1 MKNVTLQCIDE
12 KTGQIIG
19 DAFPFTKAECVS
31 FSDGETLEEKI
42 NNGIG
47 FDGDYL
53 KLTNKPLE
61 INGTTLYTKG
71 NTTGDSKHSF
81 AVGKNTK
88 INVDNSHTEGAATFA
103 GNYTLVEKVAITS
116 KTANSITVKAKNEIQ
131 QSDFI
136 FLSTGSSTQ
145 LNVTNITTEGDS
157 TTIEFDNIELDLQQS
172 LSHISIIREVE
183 VEAETNPYTNPA
195 SHAEGVLTIAGG
207 KYSHAEGNE
216 SIASGMASH
225 AEGYTTI
232 ASGQFSH
239 AEGNGS
245 VAKGLNS
252 HAEGQESKA
261 NDMCSHAEGK
271 GTLSGGMSAH
281 AEGYETTAI
290 GMAAHAEGNTTTATE
305 MGAHAEGYNTN
316 AVAMA
321 AHAEGQNCTASGTGS
336 HAEGMQTNAASM
348 ATHAEGMGTVASAN
362 CAHAEGQSTQA
373 IGMFSHAEGNESIAE
388 GFCSHAAGQE
398 SKATKNF
405 CYAQGYKAEATG
417 FSSHA
422 EGYETKATGMY
433 AHAESNSTNATG
445 MSSHAEGQETIA
457 SGNYSHAEGYKTQAR
472 ESGAHAEGSTT
483 QATGMYAHAEGYGTL
498 ASKPSSHAEGYQTQ
512 ATGMYAHAEGNTT
525 TASGYNA
532 HAEGQDT
539 QALERCTHAEGCGT
553 MACAPNAHAEGENT
567 VASGPN
573 SHAAGIGTLAAQN
586 AQFVAGKYNT
596 QDVTGSSL
604 FIIGNGVSQAVRSN
618 ALAVQTLGNIVA
630 QGAYSNN
637 GSNYA
642 EMFEWNDSNETSEDR
657 VGYFVTFETG
667 TNKIRKAN
675 ADDAYV
681 LGIITSD
688 STVIGNNYDAGW
700 NEPYVKDTFGRIVY
714 TTAAVIAGEEAESTV
729 EPKAIKT
736 PQINSNYNSSKVFIP
751 RNEQAKW
758 GQVGIMGK
766 IWIRHDGTCNVGDF
780 CKSNAEGIATKAD
793 AGTGYYVLEKKEDA
807 IRVMF
812 K

>member
-12 KTGQIIG
+12 QTGQIIG

-31 FSDGETLEEKI
+31 FKDGETLEQKI
-42 NNGIG
+42 TNGIG

-53 KLTNKPLE
+53 HLTNKPFE

-225 AEGYTTI
+225 AEGYTTV

-281 AEGYETTAI
+281 AEGYETKAI

-316 AVAMA
+316 AVQMA
-321 AHAEGQNCTASGTGS
+321 AHAEGQQCTASGMAS
-336 HAEGMQTNAASM
+336 HAEGT
-348 ATHAEGMGTVASAN
+348 GTVAAAN
-362 CAHAEGQSTQA
+362 CAHAEGQNSRAMGQ
-373 IGMFSHAEGNESIAE
+373 FSHAEGNGSVAE

-398 SKATKNF
+398 SKAKENF
-405 CYAQGYKAEATG
+405 CYAQGYRAEATG

-422 EGYETKATGMY
+422 EGYETKATGRY
-433 AHAESNSTNATG
+433 AHAESNTTKASG

-457 SGNYSHAEGYKTQAR
+457 SGNYSHAEGYRTEAS
-472 ESGAHAEGSTT
+472 EASAHAEGSASS
-483 QATGMYAHAEGYGTL
+483 ATGMYSHAEGYSTL
-498 ASKPSSHAEGYQTQ
+498 ASKSSAHAEGYQTR
-512 ATGMYAHAEGNTT
+512 ATGMYSHAEGNGTS
-525 TASGYNA
+525 ASGYNA

-539 QALERCTHAEGCGT
+539 QALDSCTHAEGNST
-553 MACAPNAHAEGENT
+553 MAMAPNAHAEGQDT
-567 VASGPN
+567 VASAPN
-573 SHAAGIGTLAAQN
+573 SHASGLGTLASQS
-586 AQFVAGKYNT
+586 AQFVAGKYNA

-604 FIIGNGVSQAVRSN
+604 FIIGNGVSPMTRSN
-618 ALAVQTLGNIVA
+618 AFAVQNLGNIVA

-642 EMFEWNDSNETSEDR
+642 EMFEWADGNLSAEDR
-657 VGYFVTFETG
+657 MGYFVTFEQG

-675 ADDAYV
+675 DTDTYI
-681 LGIITSD
+681 LGIITAD

-714 TTAAVIAGEEAESTV
+714 SAAVAIVDEEVESIA

-736 PQINSNYNSSKVFIP
+736 PQINSSYNASKVFIP
-751 RNEQAKW
+751 RNEQDKW

-780 CKSNAEGIATKAD
+780 CKSNADGIATKAD
-793 AGTGYYVLEKKEDA
+793 TGYYVLEKNDVA